1 MLFIQFFQVAAQVLA
16 LEVMVDACIC
26 FLDLFER
33 PAMQAVTWAL
43 SDAEKRRIL
52 VEEKVQAFNLYQTK
66 ERAAGRSRRS
76 KKQSKAVRASTGGE
90 RSETPPAA
98 ALKVPAAK
106 QHPAAIAKRE
116 AEREAAQEARQAERQ
131 ARLEAAA
138 AAAKHEAAEA
148 AARLEAAEAERSEC
162 EQAVLWL
169 CSRPDPAAAAQA
181 FNMYN
186 AAARAARV
194 ARAAR
199 ATHAARAARA
209 ALTVEVTEVQAGQ
222 AEEEEAAFKAREL
235 VRLVCEEEEEWAAM
249 ALPPLLLPPPLL
261 PMQAKLAEGER
272 SAIAEWLE
280 AHDTSPATGVTLKS
294 KLPVPNPWTPSRP
307 MHSIMARILLP
318 DFDLASLS
326 SAPSSPEAAPSPS
339 SKVAVSPVSVMS
351 SPHWGGEAR
360 CGHGGRGGRGG
371 FGALGPAGAAGWMK
385 RLDDVW

>member
-1 MLFIQFFQVAAQVLA
+1 MQSENSQPTCNDDRCVSSKYGLTMLFIQFFQVAAQVLA

-33 PAMQAVTWAL
+33 PAMQAVACAL
-43 SDAEKRRIL
+43 SDAAKRRIL

-222 AEEEEAAFKAREL
+222 AEEEEAAFKECDSL
-235 VRLVCEEEEEWAAM
+235 TSQWLCVWTGGSL
-249 ALPPLLLPPPLL
+249 AL
-261 PMQAKLAEGER
+261 
-272 SAIAEWLE
+272 
-280 AHDTSPATGVTLKS
+280 AHVADLRIFTVVTRKGYTSPY
-294 KLPVPNPWTPSRP
+294 
-307 MHSIMARILLP
+307 
-318 DFDLASLS
+318 
-326 SAPSSPEAAPSPS
+326 
-339 SKVAVSPVSVMS
+339 
-351 SPHWGGEAR
+351 
-360 CGHGGRGGRGG
+360 
-371 FGALGPAGAAGWMK
+371 
-385 RLDDVW
+385 